1 MGGRHVISAETDMGG
16 RGPKNSIAS
25 VATYLRCGRRSVGFA
40 LAHLLLGLLEVCD
53 VLLVLLLSD
62 FDERFA
68 TSFVQLAPDLPQS
81 DFHFFLVVLEVSRCF
96 GI

>member
-1 MGGRHVISAETDMGG
+1 MS
-16 RGPKNSIAS
+16 
-25 VATYLRCGRRSVGFA
+25 

-62 FDERFA
+62 FDERLS
-68 TSFVQLAPDLPQS
+68 TSFVQPAPDLPQS
-81 DFHFFLVVLEVSRCF
+81 DFHFLLVVLEVSRCL